1 MNAGSLPLPPGTTVR
16 PGVVLSLS
24 AYVGLWI
31 IAAAYKFGHLDVT
44 SGTRTSEAQAAA
56 MLAKP
61 AESLRALYARDDI
74 IETLLSA
81 QRTVAAWSAIIDAY
95 AAEGDYL
102 SDHQKGDALD
112 FAIPSDPAAL
122 IAACRRVGLEAI
134 DEGNHIHAEGLPG
147 PMALGVPVAASAAA
161 LLLVWNSRK

>member
-1 MNAGSLPLPPGTTVR
+1 MNAGSLPLPPGTTIR
-16 PGVVLSLS
+16 DGVVLSMS
-24 AYVGLWI
+24 AYVGLWA
-31 IAAAYKFGHLDVT
+31 IAASYGFGLLDVT

-61 AESLRALYARDDI
+61 AESLHALYARDDI
-74 IETLLSA
+74 IETLLAA

-95 AAEGDYL
+95 AADGDYL

-112 FAIPSDPAAL
+112 FARPSDPAAL

-134 DEGNHIHAEGLPG
+134 DEGNHVHAEGLPG
-147 PMALGVPVAASAAA
+147 PVALGVPAVASAAA
-161 LLLVWNSRK
+161 LLLVWNRK